1 MKKIFYYIG
10 SFLLI
15 TLSSCNRT
23 ETTPDEFFSAT
34 INGEKFQAPYL
45 YAIRQHN
52 EHYRSIELYASNID
66 VLDSAFSYGELES
79 NDNFKLFNFS
89 FRQDCITEKVFNWDD
104 INTDTACVGC
114 IYEFFDSEIKAI
126 LPQFLHSDGF
136 IEIESFDYE
145 ENGIIT
151 GSFEIIGRNYNQ
163 DVFTDTIY
171 IKDGRFKI
179 RFNN

>member
-1 MKKIFYYIG
+1 M
-10 SFLLI
+10 
-15 TLSSCNRT
+15 
-23 ETTPDEFFSAT
+23 
-34 INGEKFQAPYL
+34 
-45 YAIRQHN
+45 
-52 EHYRSIELYASNID
+52 D
-66 VLDSAFSYGELES
+66 VLDSAFSYGDLES
-79 NDNFKLFNFS
+79 KDDYKLFLFS
-89 FRQDCITEKVFNWDD
+89 FNQDCITEKLFTWDD

-114 IYEFFDSEIKAI
+114 FYEFFDSGIKAI

-151 GSFEIIGRNYNQ
+151 GRFEITGRNYNQ

-171 IKDGRFKI
+171 IRDGRFKI